1 MKISILLVMTSL
13 LAVIPPMASAKQ
25 CVAVIAGGTGRNF
38 WHAIDMGAKKA
49 GDELAI
55 DIFSRELKVEVD
67 SAGQSEMIHDA
78 LKKQCN
84 AFVIAPNSSERVK
97 EITELNQRRI
107 PIVIMDRELPSAAM
121 KQLPPSDHI
130 YARVMTNNYQAGVQ
144 AATEMGR
151 LLNGRGPVAVLSLKK
166 GIPSTDAREQG
177 FIDTANKAG
186 LTVID
191 DIYLGTE
198 IGEIRN
204 NAAAFFY
211 AQGDKIQG
219 VFTPNENTSLGVLAE
234 LKRIKRA
241 GKIVH
246 IGFDYNDYLHDALT
260 QGFITGLILQQPFE
274 IGYRSVMQAQQA
286 VRGVARPTEPI
297 HTGTMYLHQGNMNSA
312 ATKTFL
318 ELNTAYGGTHPKSAP

>member
-1 MKISILLVMTSL
+1 MTSL
-13 LAVIPPMASAKQ
+13 LAAVPPMVSAKQ

-49 GDELAI
+49 GAELGI

-67 SAGQSEMIHDA
+67 SASQSDMIYDA
-78 LKKQCN
+78 IKKPCN

-97 EITELNQRRI
+97 EIIELNQRKI
-107 PIVIMDRELPSAAM
+107 PIVIMDRELPSAAL

-130 YARVMTNNYQAGVQ
+130 YARVMTDNYQAGVQ
-144 AATEMGR
+144 AAIEMSH
-151 LLNGRGPVAVLSLKK
+151 LLNDRGLVAVLRLKK

-211 AQGDKIQG
+211 AQGDKILG

-234 LKRIKRA
+234 LKRMKQA
-241 GKIVH
+241 GKIIH
-246 IGFDYNDYLHDALT
+246 IGFDYNDYLHDALK
-260 QGFITGLILQQPFE
+260 QGYITGLILQQPFE
-274 IGYRSVMQAQQA
+274 IGYRSVMQAEQA
-286 VRGVARPTEPI
+286 VRGIPGPTEPI

-312 ATKTFL
+312 AVKTFL
-318 ELNTAYGGTHPKSAP
+318 ELNTAYGGSHKGSEP